1 MKNLKKYSAAQ
12 LVEELRS
19 REGVSVLKTLASG
32 EGVFMYGS
40 EAVTNLPAG
49 TVLIAIVPDQKQ
61 N

>member
-1 MKNLKKYSAAQ
+1 MNDLKKYSASQ
-12 LVEELRS
+12 LVEELKS
-19 REGVSVLKTLASG
+19 REVVSVLKTLASG

-40 EAVTNLPAG
+40 EAATKLPAG

>member
-1 MKNLKKYSAAQ
+1 MQELKNIPIAQ

-19 REGVSVLKTLASG
+19 RGKVFVLKTLAPG
-32 EGVFMYGS
+32 EGVCIPGKPCPK
-40 EAVTNLPAG
+40 LPSG